1 MMGVANPLPRE
12 KLWATFF
19 IQEGFLKKASAQNI
33 QFKCFGLAI
42 PERNIFLIG
51 FQPKRIIDR
60 KPPEFFQQ
68 LDNTSLVNFFFLD
81 SLFNFGLAQA
91 GNPLNKEWIQ
101 FFAGVSLGHSILQ
114 P

>member
-12 KLWATFF
+12 KLCAIFF

-51 FQPKRIIDR
+51 FQPKRIINR
-60 KPPEFFQQ
+60 KPSEFFQQ
-68 LDNTSLVNFFFLD
+68 LDNICLVNLLFLN
-81 SLFNFGLAQA
+81 SLFDFGLAQD
-91 GNPLNKEWIQ
+91 GNPLDKERIK
-101 FFAGVSLGHSILQ
+101 F
-114 P
+114 